1 MLRDTRLPR
10 CLAGEAA
17 GAPNILSDS
26 HYAFPTL
33 PHKNSTHS
41 PHPLLGPP
49 STNALSPALPLSQPP
64 TQLLPPPLLSY
75 VRRRRWRGGP
85 KADLAQPPAHA
96 RAEATTQGPKL
107 AYSAL
112 ARTTTSALSKKAACA
127 TFNARAAANA
137 HAPKT
142 SQAPHFHRNR
152 SQNFLS
158 SACAASTPSHLLFQ
172 PASNTASAPSSR
184 PAAPPPLANKA
195 HPAAAAAAGFKVQG
209 LGFRVQGSRASM
221 ALVWIWFGCR
231 FSFLFSWFWFSFCW
245 LTKCKV

>member
-17 GAPNILSDS
+17 GAPNILSDN

-127 TFNARAAANA
+127 TFNLRAAASA
-137 HAPKT
+137 HAPKPRKRHT
-142 SQAPHFHRNR
+142 STAIAPKTFSPLPAPLPHP
-152 SQNFLS
+152 LTS
-158 SACAASTPSHLLFQ
+158 S
-172 PASNTASAPSSR
+172 SS
-184 PAAPPPLANKA
+184 PPLTLPPPPHRAQLRRRRWRTKRT
-195 HPAAAAAAGFKVQG
+195 PPRP
-209 LGFRVQGSRASM
+209 LRQGSRFR
-221 ALVWIWFGCR
+221 V
-231 FSFLFSWFWFSFCW
+231 
-245 LTKCKV
+245 